1 MSFPALS
8 MSGMPGVLVG
18 FVDHLQ
24 ARRGESLGQLLGDD
38 IASCHGL
45 GIAGAGPVGQSGE
58 NRSPRSGVGRCP
70 SEREACPAA
79 AGCHS
84 LRVVD
89 AKRSADQVIDEIDLG
104 TGQISD
110 EVWSISTVAPYRRIV
125 TSSAA

>member
-45 GIAGAGPVGQSGE
+45 GIAGAGTVGQSGE

-70 SEREACPAA
+70 SEREACLAGLSTLSLLQHFAA
-79 AGCHS
+79 VAVPLVPLCF
-84 LRVVD
+84 RVSWCQR
-89 AKRSADQVIDEIDLG
+89 KLE
-104 TGQISD
+104 
-110 EVWSISTVAPYRRIV
+110 V
-125 TSSAA
+125 TSV